1 MILSNIIGRLG
12 ADAEQRTSKNG
23 NSFVSMRV
31 ATNEYVSGENVT
43 TWVNVIWTGE
53 RAIKMCEHLK
63 KGSMVNACGSLR
75 TSMYT
80 NKNGERA
87 VSIDLYADRVDFVSS
102 GGNSAQTTSETA
114 SQETGTF
121 KNVSAPQTATPKQEV
136 VVNANAV
143 DDLPF

>member
-12 ADAEQRTSKNG
+12 ADAEQRKSKNG
-23 NSFVSMRV
+23 NSFVAMRV
-31 ATNEYVSGENVT
+31 ATSEYVSCENIT
-43 TWVNVIWTGE
+43 TWVNIIWTGE
-53 RAIKMCEHLK
+53 RAIKMCEHMK

-80 NKNGERA
+80 NKNGEKA
-87 VSIDLYADRVDFVSS
+87 ISIDLYADRVDFISS

-121 KNVSAPQTATPKQEV
+121 KNAAEPTTVPKQEV